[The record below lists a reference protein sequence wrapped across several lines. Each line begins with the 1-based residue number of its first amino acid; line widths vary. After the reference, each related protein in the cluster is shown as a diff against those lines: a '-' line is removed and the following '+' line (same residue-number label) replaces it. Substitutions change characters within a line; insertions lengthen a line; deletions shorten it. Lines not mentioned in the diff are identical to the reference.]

1 MINQDKILS
10 QYTDYMSSIEKK
22 FPISEELLKSEHK
35 KIKSKLF
42 SKRNS
47 STIPSN
53 LEKKI
58 ETEFIKYSNQNNNIY
73 TSKLNVY
80 LLDRYKQIKENI
92 QKNKYKNIQSYID
105 DIKKLEND
113 ILSGGTAPEGPYKI
127 LHILEFFLEQ
137 ILEDCEIII
146 NNFSIEYDSKFDE
159 NKKEAD
165 EILNEINKINNSCQ
179 QTMVKIKEKE
189 NLIKQIEMDKKVE
202 IKQAASNS
210 DKITNLLKIK
220 SDKINKLNEDIEK
233 IENKHDILIQEL
245 KNKIKNA
252 ENIKSEKEKISSDE
266 RTKFESQKV
275 ELSAK
280 IDFLEKQI
288 KNLNEARVR
297 SIKSLTVD
305 LLNSGQ
311 NTEMKKIEDQ
321 ITNLNKKIQK
331 LISKNNELSKELA
344 EKEKAYEN
352 EKNKSKYLIEEYEK
366 KLKSVNEDHEYI
378 ENKSNEI
385 QNEENENLENL
396 KTNYEK
402 QISELKSNF
411 SKDELIVKSNIE
423 KYTNLIQKCKEEF
436 SQLKKEYN
444 ESSNKLNSIKEKNDK
459 EKNDQANYIKILE
472 ENNKRIMSQYDSCV
486 KENNNLKAFQ
496 RSEILRINSETE
508 KKIVSISKDN
518 ETILNDI
525 KRKKIENNDIIQK
538 LQEKLSN
545 LESQIPLLQKE
556 QGNLEQIIND
566 IYSKSEDVKKK
577 SEEEISDIKN
587 KQEKELED
595 LKKQCLEDLEQNKKD
610 LKDNLEFATK
620 ECEQQK
626 EELLQKIEE
635 NREFNKQH
643 QQELIDMY
651 SEKIKILEQVKDE
664 KIDDLTNEITEIEKE
679 HYDYV
684 KDAEEEMKETE
695 KDIDKLNGELIDVN
709 KALSIIQ
716 IEHEKIMKNNKE
728 KFKNE
733 REELEKVLYDLL
745 QRYNKISVNISLS
758 QKINDDLNIKLNK
771 INEKIDL
778 IKNKLEQTKS
788 DKEKVINELTTEIK
802 NLNLKLLNSENE
814 FNEKMALKNQE
825 IEYYNNQINS
835 NQKELDE
842 FKGTFN
848 DKISQ
853 FKEILISDFV
863 KQINSI
869 LSEKK
874 ELENIYNKKQ
884 SEYQSLE
891 QTYNNQILLLT
902 REKDVLTEKL
912 KNVNVQIEEVES
924 NLKFDKNNNY
934 IEIESI
940 KQENTD
946 KINQLM
952 KENEALRVKLS
963 QVREDYNEINEV
975 YETDKALWK
984 NKYAHLLEDKD
995 AIQSELFTYKNKYN
1009 INIDDLSQKLQNDRI
1024 TLQKIYNE
1032 AIEKRDEKF
1041 NNQISNANKYFA
1053 HKFEYVNNLNQEL
1066 TLKNNELINTLNEY
1080 ESQANTREKETK
1092 LEVTLHS
1099 IQRYK
1104 KEIVELYNNK
1114 DKDIEELQ
1122 NRIIMEKKNYS
1133 NKILELQKKL
1143 RDYEIKRSVFSA
1155 NKLKQNVNSE
1165 KDSDE
1170 QEVYISRLKAQIAA
1184 LEKTNFMLKI
1194 DKRDVDKDND
1204 KILRTRKK
1212 PISNNLVFIPN
1223 KSRLSTYIKENQEN
1237 NLRKSNASTRPL
1249 VVEKKNLFNS
1259 GFNRK
1264 SAKNLNGKRIDKNI
1278 EVNESN
1284 SDIIINNDI

>member
-1 MINQDKILS
+1 MINQDSILS
-10 QYTDYMSSIEKK
+10 KYIDYMSTIEKK
-22 FPISEELLKSEHK
+22 FPMTEKTLKSEHK
-35 KIKSKLF
+35 KIKSQLL
-42 SKRNS
+42 SKMNS
-47 STIPSN
+47 SIIPSN

-58 ETEFIKYSNQNNNIY
+58 ETEFLKYMKKNSNIY
-73 TSKLNVY
+73 KSKLNAY
-80 LLDRYKQIKENI
+80 LSKRYILIKENI
-92 QKNKYKNIQSYID
+92 QNNMYKNIQSYID
-105 DIKKLEND
+105 DLKNLEND
-113 ILSGGTAPEGPYKI
+113 ILSGRAAPEGPQKV
-127 LHILEFFLEQ
+127 LHIQEFFFEK

-146 NNFSIEYDSKFDE
+146 NNLSIEYDSKFDE
-159 NKKEAD
+159 SQKEAD
-165 EILNEINKINNSCQ
+165 KILNEINKINNLCQ
-179 QTMVKIKEKE
+179 QSMIKIKEKE
-189 NLIKQIEMDKKVE
+189 NLIKQIEMDKKIV
-202 IKQAASNS
+202 IKQATSNS

-220 SDKINKLNEDIEK
+220 SDKINKLNEEIEK
-233 IENKHDILIQEL
+233 IENKHDALIQEL
-245 KNKIKNA
+245 KSKIKKA
-252 ENIKSEKEKISSDE
+252 ENIKLEKEKISSDE
-266 RTKFESQKV
+266 KTKFESQKV

-280 IDFLEKQI
+280 IDLLEKQI
-288 KNLNEARVR
+288 KNLNEARIGA
-297 SIKSLTVD
+297 IKSLTVD

-311 NTEMKKIEDQ
+311 NTEMKKFEEQ

-331 LISKNNELSKELA
+331 LISKNNELSKELS
-344 EKEKAYEN
+344 EKEKLYEN

-366 KLKSVNEDHEYI
+366 KLKSVNEDHDYI

-385 QNEENENLENL
+385 QNEENENLEKL

-411 SKDELIVKSNIE
+411 AKDELIVKSNID
-423 KYTNLIQKCKEEF
+423 KYTNLIQKCNEEF

-444 ESSNKLNSIKEKNDK
+444 ESNNKLNIIKEKNNK
-459 EKNDQANYIKILE
+459 EKTDQSNYIKILE
-472 ENNKRIMSQYDSCV
+472 ENNKRIMSQYESCV
-486 KENNNLKAFQ
+486 KENNNLKAIQ
-496 RSEILRINSETE
+496 SSEILRMNNETE
-508 KKIVSISKDN
+508 KKIVSFSKDN

-545 LESQIPLLQKE
+545 LESQIPLLKKE
-556 QGNLEQIIND
+556 QDNLEQIIND
-566 IYSKSEDVKKK
+566 IYSKSEYIKKK
-577 SEEEISDIKN
+577 NEDEIVDIKN
-587 KQEKELED
+587 NQEKELED
-595 LKKQCLEDLEQNKKD
+595 LKNQCLEDLEQNKKD
-610 LKDNLEFATK
+610 LKDNIDFATK

-651 SEKIKILEQVKDE
+651 NEKIKILEQVKDE

-679 HYDYV
+679 HNDYV
-684 KDAEEEMKETE
+684 RDAEEEMEETE
-695 KDIDKLNGELIDVN
+695 KDINKLNTELIDVN
-709 KALSIIQ
+709 KTLSMIQ

-728 KFKNE
+728 KFKME
-733 REELEKVLYDLL
+733 REELENILYDLL
-745 QRYNKISVNISLS
+745 QRYNKTNVNISLS
-758 QKINDDLNIKLNK
+758 QKINDDLNLKFNK
-771 INEKIDL
+771 INDKINL
-778 IKNKLEQTKS
+778 IKDKIEQIKS
-788 DKEKVINELTTEIK
+788 EKEKVINDLESEIK
-802 NLNLKLLNSENE
+802 KLNLKLLNSENE

-848 DKISQ
+848 EKISQ
-853 FKEILISDFV
+853 FKEILISDFE
-863 KQINSI
+863 KQKNNI

-874 ELENIYNKKQ
+874 ELENICNKKQ

-891 QTYNNQILLLT
+891 QTYNSQILLLS

-940 KQENTD
+940 KQENTN

-963 QVREDYNEINEV
+963 QVRDDFNEINEV

-984 NKYAHLLEDKD
+984 NKYDHLLEDKD
-995 AIQSELFTYKNKYN
+995 AIQNELFTYKNKYN

-1032 AIEKRDEKF
+1032 AIEKRDQKF
-1041 NNQISNANKYFA
+1041 NTQISNANKYFA
-1053 HKFEYVNNLNQEL
+1053 HKFEYINNLNQQL

-1080 ESQANTREKETK
+1080 ESQANTKEKETK
-1092 LEVTLHS
+1092 LEVALHS

-1104 KEIVELYNNK
+1104 KEIADLYNSK
-1114 DKDIEELQ
+1114 DKDIEELK
-1122 NRIIMEKKNYS
+1122 NRIITEKKNYS
-1133 NKILELQKKL
+1133 NKIIELQKKL
-1143 RDYEIKRSVFSA
+1143 REYEIKRSVFSA

-1170 QEVYISRLKAQIAA
+1170 QEVYISRLKAQISA

-1212 PISNNLVFIPN
+1212 ATSNNFFIPN
-1223 KSRLSTYIKENQEN
+1223 KSRMSTYIKENKEN
-1237 NLRKSNASTRPL
+1237 NYRKSNASTHPL
-1249 VVEKKNLFNS
+1249 GVEKKNLFN
-1259 GFNRK
+1259 RQ
-1264 SAKNLNGKRIDKNI
+1264 SAKNLNEKRNVKNM
-1278 EVNESN
+1278 EGTESN
-1284 SDIIINNDI
+1284 SESIIENNE